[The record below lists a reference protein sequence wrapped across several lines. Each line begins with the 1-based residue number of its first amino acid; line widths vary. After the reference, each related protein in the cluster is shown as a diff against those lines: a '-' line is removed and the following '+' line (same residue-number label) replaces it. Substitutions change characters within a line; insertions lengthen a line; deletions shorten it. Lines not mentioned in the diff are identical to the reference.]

1 MKVWQEVVEEWRERG
16 EWVWLVLDEL
26 VTQEGAA

>member
-1 MKVWQEVVEEWRERG
+1 MKVGQDVVEEWRERG
-16 EWVWLVLDEL
+16 EWVWLVLDEM

>member
-1 MKVWQEVVEEWRERG
+1 MRVWQEVVEEWRERG

-26 VTQEGAA
+26 VTQEGNA

>member
-1 MKVWQEVVEEWRERG
+1 MRVWQEVVEEWRERG

>member
-1 MKVWQEVVEEWRERG
+1 MREVVEVWRERG

-26 VTQEGAA
+26 VTQEGNA

>member
-16 EWVWLVLDEL
+16 EWVWLVLDEM